1 MPCRVVMSEFDMR
14 EKDLSPNNMPVEEF
28 VEQDVSD
35 REIAKK
41 AEEFINRGREILI
54 SWSEF
59 QNEVVQK
66 FLHRERRGNLSVR
79 FQKAGV
85 WFTVDVSKT
94 NLHITWADNENALE
108 EGGWGEEGKRRERL
122 HSRSMSISYDEKPFQ
137 SDKPYGG
144 LFYEGPEIKIP
155 TRSFVMP
162 ANTRAVVEQI
172 EKSFAELER
181 L

>member
-1 MPCRVVMSEFDMR
+1 MNEFDAR
-14 EKDLSPNNMPVEEF
+14 EAEKF

-54 SWSEF
+54 SWPEF
-59 QNEVVQK
+59 QNAVVQK
-66 FLHRERRGNLSVR
+66 FLHRERRGNLPVR

-85 WFTVDVSKT
+85 WLTVNVSKT

-108 EGGWGEEGKRRERL
+108 EGGWDEEGRRTERVR
-122 HSRSMSISYDEKPFQ
+122 SRSMSISYDEERFR
-137 SDKPYGG
+137 SDKPEGQ
-144 LFYEGPEIKIP
+144 LSYEGPEIKFP
-155 TRSFVMP
+155 TRTFVMP
-162 ANTRAVVEQI
+162 VNTRAVAEQI